1 MEDMTM
7 LWNGILTLA
16 IGGFLWW
23 IRGTQ
28 QSISTLRRDLRNQAL
43 SDSKTRE
50 HIAITYATKSEVNS
64 EVGKI
69 LSRFDKLEDKLDRWM
84 EKHNG

>member
-16 IGGFLWW
+16 IGGFLWC

-28 QSISTLRRDLRNQAL
+28 QSISTLRRDLRDHAL
-43 SDSKTRE
+43 SDGKTRE
-50 HIAITYATKSEVNS
+50 HIAITYATKSEMNS

-69 LSRFDKLEDKLDRWM
+69 LNRFDKLEDKLDRWM
-84 EKHNG
+84 EKH

>member
-16 IGGFLWW
+16 VGGFLWW

-28 QSISTLRRDLRNQAL
+28 QSISMLRRDLKEHAL
-43 SDSKTRE
+43 SDAKTRE
-50 HIAITYATKSEVNS
+50 HIAITYATKSEVHG

-69 LSRFDKLEDKLDRWM
+69 LSRFDRLEAKLDRWM
-84 EKHNG
+84 EKH

>member
-28 QSISTLRRDLRNQAL
+28 QSISMLRRDLKEHAL
-43 SDSKTRE
+43 SDAKTRE
-50 HIAITYATKSEVNS
+50 HIAITYATKSEVHG

-69 LSRFDKLEDKLDRWM
+69 LSRFDRLEAKLDRWM
-84 EKHNG
+84 EKH

>member
-1 MEDMTM
+1 ME
-7 LWNGILTLA
+7 WNFNLGYRGIPLVDKRYA
-16 IGGFLWW
+16 
-23 IRGTQ
+23 
-28 QSISTLRRDLRNQAL
+28 
-43 SDSKTRE
+43 TRE